1 MQQVTSLKEIETYIN
16 QNGEMVIGKNNRN
29 NVIVMSMAEYRKK
42 LLDEEIEKKLL
53 KSEEDYKQGRVRKA
67 EDVFKEWE
75 AKYGIWSWNITII
88 LHFWK
93 NIDKC
98 LVKLYNKPCK
108 NIAKEKEGVDMIN
121 DVTLAAVHTHTHTH
135 THTQVILTD

>member
-29 NVIVMSMAEYRKK
+29 NVIVMSIAEYRKK

-75 AKYGIWSWNITII
+75 AKYGI
-88 LHFWK
+88 
-93 NIDKC
+93 
-98 LVKLYNKPCK
+98 
-108 NIAKEKEGVDMIN
+108 
-121 DVTLAAVHTHTHTH
+121 
-135 THTQVILTD
+135 